1 MRASSNITGA
11 ECAREILQAA
21 QIHDVDVVETNDFL
35 GDHYDPRDKKLC
47 LSSNVYNT
55 PSVAALGIAAHETG
69 HAIQHAKAYAP
80 LKARMAIVPV
90 TMVASQMLPFV
101 ILGGLFFHITGL
113 ITIGI
118 YCYAILLVFQVD
130 HAASGIRRLAAGK
143 NHFATNGDRP
153 ARRGSGGREQCPQR
167 GCAHVCGGVH
177 RGAWATCS
185 GYCRSA
191 TGADRSHY
199 LKMDPALAL
208 PARRISDLL
217 SSGLQARAKS
227 KRETMDQPR
236 VDPDQE
242 LVTRTQSGDAGAFD
256 ELVIK
261 YTPRL
266 YGLVYNMTS
275 NHEDTNDLLQ
285 DIFAKAYSA
294 IRGFRGKSSFY
305 TWIHSIAVNM
315 TLNFLKKRGRR
326 FQLSLDDVDASIQND
341 KEFLESTA
349 TSSPV
354 READLSELQRRLNEA
369 MMKLSEEHR
378 AVVTMFHIQGMPHA
392 EISKILR
399 VSEGTVRSRLFY
411 ANRQLQN
418 YLDEFRKNPVS

>member
-1 MRASSNITGA
+1 MN
-11 ECAREILQAA
+11 
-21 QIHDVDVVETNDFL
+21 
-35 GDHYDPRDKKLC
+35 
-47 LSSNVYNT
+47 
-55 PSVAALGIAAHETG
+55 PSV
-69 HAIQHAKAYAP
+69 
-80 LKARMAIVPV
+80 
-90 TMVASQMLPFV
+90 
-101 ILGGLFFHITGL
+101 
-113 ITIGI
+113 
-118 YCYAILLVFQVD
+118 
-130 HAASGIRRLAAGK
+130 
-143 NHFATNGDRP
+143 
-153 ARRGSGGREQCPQR
+153 
-167 GCAHVCGGVH
+167 
-177 RGAWATCS
+177 
-185 GYCRSA
+185 
-191 TGADRSHY
+191 
-199 LKMDPALAL
+199 AL

-217 SSGLQARAKS
+217 SSGLEARVKAK
-227 KRETMDQPR
+227 RQRMDKPR
-236 VDPDQE
+236 TDEDQQ
-242 LVTRTQSGDAGAFD
+242 LVARTQSGDPGAFD
-256 ELVIK
+256 QLVVK

-285 DIFAKAYSA
+285 DVFSKAYKA

-305 TWIHSIAVNM
+305 TWVHSIAVNM

-341 KEFLESTA
+341 KEFLELTA

-369 MMKLSEEHR
+369 MMKLSDEHR

-418 YLDEFRKNPVS
+418 YLDEFRKNPVT

>member
-1 MRASSNITGA
+1 MN
-11 ECAREILQAA
+11 
-21 QIHDVDVVETNDFL
+21 
-35 GDHYDPRDKKLC
+35 
-47 LSSNVYNT
+47 
-55 PSVAALGIAAHETG
+55 PSV
-69 HAIQHAKAYAP
+69 
-80 LKARMAIVPV
+80 
-90 TMVASQMLPFV
+90 
-101 ILGGLFFHITGL
+101 
-113 ITIGI
+113 
-118 YCYAILLVFQVD
+118 
-130 HAASGIRRLAAGK
+130 
-143 NHFATNGDRP
+143 
-153 ARRGSGGREQCPQR
+153 
-167 GCAHVCGGVH
+167 
-177 RGAWATCS
+177 
-185 GYCRSA
+185 
-191 TGADRSHY
+191 
-199 LKMDPALAL
+199 AL

-217 SSGLQARAKS
+217 SSGVEARVKAK
-227 KRETMDQPR
+227 RQRMDKPR
-236 VDPDQE
+236 SDEDQQ
-242 LVTRTQSGDAGAFD
+242 LVARTQSGDPGAFD
-256 ELVIK
+256 QLVVK

-285 DIFAKAYSA
+285 DVFSKAYKA

-305 TWIHSIAVNM
+305 TWVHSIAVNM

-341 KEFLESTA
+341 KEFLELTA

-369 MMKLSEEHR
+369 MMKLSDEHR

-418 YLDEFRKNPVS
+418 YLDEFRKNPVA